1 MPSKNFVGLAP
12 NLGAWFCKKLEVTCG
27 ASWRLCRGEENW

>member
-1 MPSKNFVGLAP
+1 MPSKNFVGLAS

-27 ASWRLCRGEENW
+27 VLGTCSQML